1 MNAIIQVTNL
11 IDQHGETF
19 VGCEGCHICEEI
31 KSLRKDI
38 SNNNVPK
45 GFKHILAKGEDMTR
59 SDIATLIE
67 GEVPKN
73 EIRKALK
80 LHKDKFAELLWN
92 FGLERGYEKK
102 SDMGVVDV
110 EITAKEYYAF
120 KEKGLKD
127 AEIALKKGVNE
138 YTLRNWKYQN
148 RIKANKKAKRPK
160 LMAKQDSETKPTKE
174 DQNAEYRQLIDE
186 LSTALNDEKKSG
198 KEKDALIEKL
208 EAKVSELES
217 IHAAC
222 DDVESELTS
231 LREER
236 NNYRDQLLDTR
247 HELTQLDYSHENI
260 KKENEKMIKS
270 MALYE
275 TENMAMRELLRLWI

>member
-1 MNAIIQVTNL
+1 MSAIIQVTNL

-19 VGCEGCHICEEI
+19 VDCEGCHICEEI

-38 SNNNVPK
+38 SDNNVPK

-59 SDIATLIE
+59 SDIATLLE

-73 EIRKALK
+73 EIKKALK
-80 LHKDKFAELLWN
+80 INKDKFVELLRN
-92 FGLERGYEKK
+92 FGLEKEYEKK

-127 AEIALKKGVNE
+127 AEIALMKGINE
-138 YTLRNWKYQN
+138 HTLRNWKYQN
-148 RIKANKKAKRPK
+148 QIKAIKKAGQPK
-160 LMAKQDSETKPTKE
+160 LKNKHNSETKPTKE

-198 KEKDALIEKL
+198 KEKNTLIEKL
-208 EAKVSELES
+208 EAKVSELEN

-222 DDVESELTS
+222 DDVKSEVAS
-231 LREER
+231 LKEER

-247 HELTQLDYSHENI
+247 HQLMQQDYVVENQKKSLEHARTAMERYELEN
-260 KKENEKMIKS
+260 K
-270 MALYE
+270 
-275 TENMAMRELLRLWI
+275 AMRGLLALWI